1 MTGMYKHFI
10 RPFLFQFDSETVHEF
25 VLNRL
30 SQQYHLLKIFRGT
43 FRFEHTLLRQT
54 LFNKTFENPVGLAA
68 GFDKFSKGIPVWD
81 SLGFGFAEIG
91 TITGQEQTGNDR
103 PRLFRLKKDEA
114 LINRFGFNNPGAEK
128 AAGTLEKWEAKK
140 ILHTIPV
147 GINIGKTKIV
157 ELEKAKDD
165 YLLSFEKL
173 WTYADYFVV
182 NVSSPNTPNLRE
194 LQDKNF
200 LTAILLTLTERNVR
214 LSRKALIPPKAILVK
229 IAPDLSLN
237 QVDDVLTVI
246 ETAGVDGIVATN
258 TTVERK
264 NLLSDPQLTRETGG
278 LSGKPLKNISTEII
292 RHIYN
297 STKGKITIIGVGGI
311 FNGDDAY
318 EKIRAGASLVQIYT
332 SFIYEGPMVC
342 KKINKRLA
350 ELVERDGFKN
360 VGEAVGRG
368 RN

>member
-1 MTGMYKHFI
+1 MYKHFI

-30 SQQYHLLKIFRGT
+30 SQQYHILKIFRSA
-43 FRFEHTLLRQT
+43 FQFENPLLRQT
-54 LFNKTFENPVGLAA
+54 IFNKTFENPVGLAA
-68 GFDKFSKGIPVWD
+68 GFDKFAKGIPVWD

-91 TITGQEQTGNDR
+91 TITGQEQPGNDR

-128 AAGTLEKWEAKK
+128 AARTLAEWEAKK
-140 ILHTIPV
+140 ILHAIPV

-173 WTYADYFVV
+173 WTFADYFVV

-194 LQDKNF
+194 LQDKRF
-200 LTAILLTLTERNVR
+200 LTDILLALAEKNVR
-214 LSRKALIPPKAILVK
+214 LSRQALIPPKAILVK
-229 IAPDLSLN
+229 IAPDLSLS
-237 QVDDVLTVI
+237 QIDEVLTVV
-246 ETAGVDGIVATN
+246 ETAGVDGVVATN
-258 TTVERK
+258 TTIERK
-264 NLLSDPQLTRETGG
+264 NLSSDPQLVSETGG
-278 LSGKPLKNISTEII
+278 LSGKPLKNASTEII

-297 STKGKITIIGVGGI
+297 STKGKITIVGVGGI

-332 SFIYEGPMVC
+332 GFIYEGPMVC
-342 KKINKRLA
+342 KKTNKTLA

-360 VGEAVGRG
+360 IAEAVGKG
-368 RN
+368 KN